1 MIHLIRRVLLQ
12 GLEAVLDKAV
22 ELEDGKKVSRFVK
35 LVLSI
40 WVFACLRR
48 CMRDSDVAVTNY
60 LCAPPLCFFSG
71 IDLDT
76 VNIIQRDALLL
87 FRTLCKVG
95 CLSNVTL
102 VRATRK

>member
-1 MIHLIRRVLLQ
+1 VT
-12 GLEAVLDKAV
+12 
-22 ELEDGKKVSRFVK
+22 
-35 LVLSI
+35 
-40 WVFACLRR
+40 
-48 CMRDSDVAVTNY
+48 VTNY
-60 LCAPPLCFFSG
+60 LCPSPSVFSSG

-102 VRATRK
+102 VGAMRK